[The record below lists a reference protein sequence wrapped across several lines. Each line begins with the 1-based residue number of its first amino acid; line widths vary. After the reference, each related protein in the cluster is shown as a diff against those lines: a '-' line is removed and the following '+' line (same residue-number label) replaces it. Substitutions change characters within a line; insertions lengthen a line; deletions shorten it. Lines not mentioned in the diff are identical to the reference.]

1 MSLPAHA
8 AAANTN
14 SKKLH
19 TGNLL
24 PNSHAQAMQHQR
36 AEMEQQRARQRH
48 NIHVL
53 FLEARKDDHI
63 LNRCFPPIPQLKEVE
78 N

>member
-1 MSLPAHA
+1 MLLFSRQRRVPESWDMSLPA
-8 AAANTN
+8 AANTAT

-24 PNSHAQAMQHQR
+24 PNSHAQSMQHQR
-36 AEMEQQRARQRH
+36 AEMEQQRSRQRH

-63 LNRCFPPIPQLKEVE
+63 LNR
-78 N
+78 